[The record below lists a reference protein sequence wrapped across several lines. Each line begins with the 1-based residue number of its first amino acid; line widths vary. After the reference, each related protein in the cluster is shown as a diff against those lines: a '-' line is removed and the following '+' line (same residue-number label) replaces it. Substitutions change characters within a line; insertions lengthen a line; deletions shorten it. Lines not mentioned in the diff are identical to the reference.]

1 MIQKEKL
8 EGCSIMDKDT
18 LNGIVKLSDGNI
30 DLKDLNPMDICETE
44 GEFLARQAL
53 LSGDEPNQ
61 YYISG
66 CGIYRY
72 KDIPEDE
79 LKWYHVADI
88 YEIKAYLGHEFLR
101 RFKVGKYRGEYICK
115 IINEDLKYIT
125 WCLDNMRGFA
135 LTFFER
141 KCYEYNLRLKDFNDN

>member
-1 MIQKEKL
+1 
-8 EGCSIMDKDT
+8 MDKIYKISEYKNNEIE
-18 LNGIVKLSDGNI
+18 LC
-30 DLKDLNPMDICETE
+30 DLNPMDFCETE

-53 LSGDEPNQ
+53 LSGDKPNQ

-88 YEIKAYLGHEFLR
+88 YEIKIYLGHKFLR
-101 RFKVGKYRGEYICK
+101 RFKVGKYRGEYICR
-115 IINEDLKYIT
+115 IINEDFDYIT

-135 LTFFER
+135 LTTFER
-141 KCYEYNLRLKDFNDN
+141 KCYEYNLRLKDLNDN